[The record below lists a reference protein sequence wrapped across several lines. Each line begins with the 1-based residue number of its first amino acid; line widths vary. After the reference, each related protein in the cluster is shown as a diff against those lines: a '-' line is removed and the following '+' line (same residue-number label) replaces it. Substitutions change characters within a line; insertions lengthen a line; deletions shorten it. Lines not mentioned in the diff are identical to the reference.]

1 MTPPKKNVYGDVVDI
16 FIFILRLSVEFSQ
29 SKMTKT
35 AYQVDFLP

>member
-16 FIFILRLSVEFSQ
+16 FFILRSSVEFSQ